1 MWPDSLAVVGLGA
14 LGGSLAWRAR
24 VAGVPRVMGFSASP
38 ATSVQALRSG
48 ALTDRGLTPA
58 DTVRGAG
65 LVVLAGTPA
74 EVISLIPVVAPCL
87 APEAMLTDL
96 AGAKSKV
103 LGAVRAA
110 GLAGRYAGLHPLV
123 SPASQGFSGAR
134 ADLFRGAIT
143 YVTADMEGEPA
154 RQAMRAFVSA
164 VLEAEPVVID
174 AETHDR
180 QVAWTLELPRA
191 AARAVAL
198 ALAEAGLRGAA
209 FDAAVRG
216 ATATAL
222 DAGEGWDDR
231 VLANPDAVAAAL
243 EALESEIARMRG
255 AIQRGDA
262 VALREMSAAAEVLA
276 RGVAR

>member
-24 VAGVPRVMGFSASP
+24 VAGLPKVMGFSASP
-38 ATSVQALRSG
+38 ATAVQALRAG

-58 DTVRGAG
+58 DTVRGAR

-74 EVISLIPVVAPCL
+74 EVIALIPIVAPHL

-103 LGAVRAA
+103 LGAMRDA
-110 GLAGRYAGLHPLV
+110 GLSARYAGLHPLV
-123 SPASQGFSGAR
+123 SPVEHGFSGAR

-154 RQAMRAFVSA
+154 RQAMRAFVST
-164 VLEAEPVVID
+164 VLEGEPVVID
-174 AETHDR
+174 ADTHDR

-198 ALAEAGLRGAA
+198 ALSSAGLRGAA
-209 FDAAVRG
+209 FDVAVRS
-216 ATATAL
+216 ATASAR
-222 DAGEGWDDR
+222 DAGDDWDAR
-231 VLANPDAVAAAL
+231 VVANPEAVAAAL
-243 EALESEIARMRG
+243 EALEAEIARMRG

-262 VALREMSAAAEVLA
+262 AALRDLSVAAEVLA
-276 RGVAR
+276 RAVAR

>member
-38 ATSVQALRSG
+38 ATAVQALRSG
-48 ALTDRGLTPA
+48 ALTDRGLTPP

-74 EVISLIPVVAPCL
+74 EVISLIPIVTPHL
-87 APEAMLTDL
+87 APGAMLTDL

-103 LGAVRAA
+103 LGAMRDA
-110 GLAGRYAGLHPLV
+110 GLAARYAGLHPLV
-123 SPASQGFSGAR
+123 SPAEQGFPGAR

-143 YVTADMEGEPA
+143 YVTADMEGESA
-154 RQAMRAFVSA
+154 RQAMRAFVST

-174 AETHDR
+174 ADTHDR

-198 ALAEAGLRGAA
+198 ALSGAGLRGAA
-209 FDAAVRG
+209 FDAAVRS
-216 ATATAL
+216 ATAAARDPGDDW
-222 DAGEGWDDR
+222 DAR
-231 VLANPDAVAAAL
+231 VLANPEAAAAAL
-243 EALESEIARMRG
+243 AALESEIARLRG
-255 AIQRGDA
+255 AIQRRDA
-262 VALREMSAAAEVLA
+262 AALRDMSLAAEVLA
-276 RGVAR
+276 RAVAR